1 MATHFSILAWKIPW
15 TEAPGGYSPWD
26 CKELNTT
33 EGLTLEILPNNIIK
47 YLTKINDPME
57 CSPLG
62 SSIHGIFQT
71 RVLEWGA
78 IAFSEHFLKRKSDL
92 HINTNLK

>member
-1 MATHFSILAWKIPW
+1 MATHFSVLAWKIPW

-78 IAFSEHFLKRKSDL
+78 IAFSEPKC
-92 HINTNLK
+92 